1 MLHGKIVVIK
11 RTGADGAQFPLT
23 ADTCVF
29 GRYGLLIKGLY
40 IKELK
45 YFLGV
50 VFLQYYFISRKTGL
64 TFYVLNPRG
73 VYI

>member
-29 GRYGLLIKGLY
+29 GRYGLLI
-40 IKELK
+40 IKIIYQGIK
-45 YFLGV
+45 IFLGGC
-50 VFLQYYFISRKTGL
+50 F
-64 TFYVLNPRG
+64 FYNIIAFSFQEKQV
-73 VYI
+73 

>member
-29 GRYGLLIKGLY
+29 GRYGLLI
-40 IKELK
+40 IKIIYQGIK
-45 YFLGV
+45 IFLGGCFFTILLHFHFKKNRFN
-50 VFLQYYFISRKTGL
+50 FLCVK
-64 TFYVLNPRG
+64 P
-73 VYI
+73 